1 MRELCELNKIQR
13 KSRVDLKSRCGLR
26 TQTKEPGK
34 TLKKKKK
41 TLRIPY
47 TIYDRPL
54 EFHLVSHRTGMLHRE
69 TVAFA

>member
-1 MRELCELNKIQR
+1 MSSMRELCELNKIQR
-13 KSRVDLKSRCGLR
+13 KSRVDLKSRFGLR
-26 TQTKEPGK
+26 TQTKESGK
-34 TLKKKKK
+34 TLKK

-69 TVAFA
+69 TGAFA